1 MILRFVL
8 VVLGIFVFFYLWRLI
23 RGVRR

>member
-1 MILRFVL
+1 MMLRAVL